1 MSTTE
6 IVPATAAEARAL
18 TDQIKVAVEGTWQLI
33 KHAYMGRAWDALGYS
48 SWDDYCTREF
58 GTSRLRLPREERQ
71 EVVSSMREIG
81 MSTRAIA
88 SATGQSQ
95 RTVVKALSGESKNSP
110 DPVWNDGV
118 TAEQRAQY
126 NRADAIARDM
136 GIDLDTPDEFDDV
149 PATPAPRVTGTDG
162 KSYAAQPAKAPN
174 RPALP
179 PQFASV
185 AADLTRLIA
194 KLEKLRIDDR
204 YRSNQTSIADLCMP
218 QFRRA
223 ADVLWDFMDAW
234 AKDDGDPE

>member
-1 MSTTE
+1 MTITE
-6 IVPATAAEARAL
+6 ISPATANEARAL

-33 KHAYMGRAWDALGYS
+33 KHAYQSRAWDALGYS

-71 EVVSSMREIG
+71 EIVSSMREIG

-88 SATGQSQ
+88 AATGMSKD
-95 RTVVKALSGESKNSP
+95 TVHRELP
-110 DPVWNDGV
+110 GV
-118 TAEQRAQY
+118 SNETPEPRPAAWYEPSTKEMEQL
-126 NRADAIARDM
+126 NRPTVARD
-136 GIDLDTPDEFDDV
+136 IEPDVE
-149 PATPAPRVTGTDG
+149 PARVTGTDG
-162 KSYAAQPAKAPN
+162 KSYAAQPARTPN

-194 KLEKLRIDDR
+194 KLEKLQNDDR
-204 YRSNQTSIADLCMP
+204 YPGNRTSIADLCVP

-234 AKDDGDPE
+234 SEDDGDPT